1 MALTDKYLT
10 EHEIYDDIIIT
21 DAILK
26 EEPLTKEQAH
36 TIYPYLK
43 KSYRPTTDTSFVAQV
58 KRAFK
63 YDRIRHITGDIYR
76 LTLSKLDTIVDK
88 PELDQQLKPLGL
100 QSKQIHYI
108 EQTNS
113 NLVVNLTIPSKIVDK
128 ILQEI

>member
-63 YDRIRHITGDIYR
+63 YNTIRHITADIYR
-76 LTLSKLDTIVDK
+76 LTLSKLDTVVDK

>member
-1 MALTDKYLT
+1 MALTDKYST

-63 YDRIRHITGDIYR
+63 YNTIIHITADIYR
-76 LTLSKLDTIVDK
+76 LTLSKLDTVVDK

>member
-10 EHEIYDDIIIT
+10 KHEIYDDIIIT

-63 YDRIRHITGDIYR
+63 YNTIRHITTDIYR
-76 LTLSKLDTIVDK
+76 LTLSKLDTVVDK

>member
-43 KSYRPTTDTSFVAQV
+43 KSYRPTTDTSFAAQV
-58 KRAFK
+58 QRAFK
-63 YDRIRHITGDIYR
+63 YNTIRHITADIYR
-76 LTLSKLDTIVDK
+76 LTLSKLDTVVDK
-88 PELDQQLKPLGL
+88 PELDQQLEPLGL

>member
-1 MALTDKYLT
+1 MSLTDKYLT
-10 EHEIYDDIIIT
+10 KQHHYNDIIIT
-21 DAILK
+21 NAILK

-43 KSYRPTTDTSFVAQV
+43 KSYRPTNDTSFVAQV

-63 YDRIRHITGDIYR
+63 YNRIRHITADIYR
-76 LTLSKLDTIVDK
+76 LTLSKLDTVVDK

>member
-10 EHEIYDDIIIT
+10 KHEIYDDIIIT

-63 YDRIRHITGDIYR
+63 YNTIRHITADIYR
-76 LTLSKLDTIVDK
+76 LTLSKHDTVVDK

>member
-63 YDRIRHITGDIYR
+63 YNTIRHITADIYR
-76 LTLSKLDTIVDK
+76 LTLSKLDTVVDK

-113 NLVVNLTIPSKIVDK
+113 NLVVNLTIP
-128 ILQEI
+128 

>member
-10 EHEIYDDIIIT
+10 EQEQYDDIIIT

-36 TIYPYLK
+36 QIYPYLK
-43 KSYRPTTDTSFVAQV
+43 RSYRPTTDTSFTAQV

-63 YDRIRHITGDIYR
+63 YNTIRHITADIYR
-76 LTLSKLDTIVDK
+76 LTLSKLDTVIDK

>member
-63 YDRIRHITGDIYR
+63 YDRIRHITDDIYR
-76 LTLSKLDTIVDK
+76 LTLSKLDTVVDK

>member
-43 KSYRPTTDTSFVAQV
+43 KTYRHNRYIICSSSKTS
-58 KRAFK
+58 
-63 YDRIRHITGDIYR
+63 I
-76 LTLSKLDTIVDK
+76 
-88 PELDQQLKPLGL
+88 
-100 QSKQIHYI
+100 QI
-108 EQTNS
+108 
-113 NLVVNLTIPSKIVDK
+113 
-128 ILQEI
+128 